1 MFYCTKMMEHTNNM
15 CHIGILF
22 FMAAPLFHPNRKEI
36 DLASVLVAL
45 GDPVRLKIVARLAE
59 NGESPC
65 GALGIEM
72 PKSTVSH
79 HFKILREAGIV
90 RVRLEGTSRHLSLR
104 HDDLSARFPG
114 LLEAVLRAGSA

>member
-1 MFYCTKMMEHTNNM
+1 
-15 CHIGILF
+15 
-22 FMAAPLFHPNRKEI
+22 MAAPPFHPHRKEI

-45 GDPVRLKIVARLAE
+45 GDPVRLKIVARLAQT
-59 NGESPC
+59 GESPC

-90 RVRLEGTSRHLSLR
+90 RVRMEGTSRHLSLR
-104 HDDLSARFPG
+104 RDDLAARFPG
-114 LLEAVLRAGSA
+114 LLDAVLRSGPN